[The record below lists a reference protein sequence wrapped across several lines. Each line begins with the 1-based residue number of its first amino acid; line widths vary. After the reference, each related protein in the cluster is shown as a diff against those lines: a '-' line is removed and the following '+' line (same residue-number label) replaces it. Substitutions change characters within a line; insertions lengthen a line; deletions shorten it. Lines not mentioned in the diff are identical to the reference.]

1 MAFES
6 KEELYALLA
15 EHIDYNPVTGVF
27 KRKKDGKRVVAVGN
41 NSSNNSKL
49 NPYAHFCID
58 GRGVRLPLCRLA
70 YYKVNG
76 RLPTHNLRLSIDEMP
91 RAIRGVVRYA
101 KLEEISVDVA
111 TSRGSKR
118 SKKNTSGYTGVSY
131 VRRYGQWVAHVQFDG
146 KQTQIGL
153 YDTPEEAAIVVQ
165 CYREKHGFMVYH
177 GEL

>member
-27 KRKKDGKRVVAVGN
+27 KRKKDGQRVVAVDKK
-41 NSSNNSKL
+41 STSNSKL
-49 NPYAHFCID
+49 NPYSYLYVDRRAVQF
-58 GRGVRLPLCRLA
+58 PLCKLA

-76 RLPTHNLRLSIDEMP
+76 RLPTHNLRLSIDELP
-91 RAIRGVVRYA
+91 RASRGVVRYA
-101 KLEEISVDVA
+101 KLEELSMDVA

-118 SKKNTSGYTGVSY
+118 SKRNTSGYTGVSY
-131 VRRYGQWVAHVQFDG
+131 DQQYGQWVAQVNLDG
-146 KQTQIGL
+146 KNKKIGR
-153 YDTPEEAAIVVQ
+153 YDTPEEAAIAVQ
-165 CYREKHGFMVYH
+165 CYREKHGFLVYH